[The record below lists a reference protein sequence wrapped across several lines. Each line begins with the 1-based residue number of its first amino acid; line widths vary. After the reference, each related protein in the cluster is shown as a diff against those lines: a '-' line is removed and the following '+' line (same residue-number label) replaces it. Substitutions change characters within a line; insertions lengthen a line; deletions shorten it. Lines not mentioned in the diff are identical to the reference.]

1 VFVIEFAVCGVFR
14 REGVAGRGVKPGI
27 EAVGSIKKAAGLADK
42 ALRDRRR
49 GVAYRDLREFIARL
63 EKDGELRRV
72 RVEVDPVLE
81 VTEVVQ
87 RLGREARRGTIPHA
101 LEPHSMARSNVG
113 PKGPTRIEA
122 GQTPAGL
129 GPALLF
135 ENPKGSRVPL
145 LINAFGSVRR
155 MCLAF
160 EVNGLGEVAE
170 RIQGFLK
177 METPQG
183 LFDKIKML
191 PKLAELGSFFPRS
204 VKTGDCQEVVRKGK
218 DVNLFDFPILKCWPQ
233 DGGRFITFPLV
244 FTKNPETGKRNV
256 GMYRMQIYDQRT
268 TGMHWQTQKHGA
280 EHFRRAREKN
290 PEGRI
295 PVSVA
300 IGTDPATALSGMLP
314 IPPDLDEM
322 MFAGFLRRE
331 PVEMVSC
338 QTNELEVP
346 ANAEIVLEGY
356 VNLNEM
362 QTEGPFGDHTG
373 FYSLEGDYPL
383 FHVECMTQRKDPI
396 YLTTVVGPPPQE
408 DFHMGH
414 AVERIFLPV
423 MKMQYPEIVDVS
435 MPAEG
440 IFHNLMIVAIRKS
453 YPGHARKVMNAIWS
467 LGQAMFTKV
476 IVVVDHDVDIH
487 DYSEVVW
494 KALCAL
500 DPERDVQFS
509 LGPMDT
515 LDHAARIQDFG
526 SKMGID
532 ATRKWASEG
541 FTRPWPDE
549 IRMDET
555 TKKRVD
561 KLWKNL
567 SLD

>member
-1 VFVIEFAVCGVFR
+1 
-14 REGVAGRGVKPGI
+14 
-27 EAVGSIKKAAGLADK
+27 L
-42 ALRDRRR
+42 
-49 GVAYRDLREFIARL
+49 AYRDLREFVQKL
-63 EKDGELRRV
+63 EKAGELKRIRA
-72 RVEVDPVLE
+72 EVDPILEITE
-81 VTEVVQ
+81 VTQ
-87 RLGREARRGTIPHA
+87 RIARDKNRLPD
-101 LEPHSMARSNVG
+101 SV
-113 PKGPTRIEA
+113 
-122 GQTPAGL
+122 

-135 ENPKGSRVPL
+135 EKPKGSRVPL
-145 LINAFGSVRR
+145 LVNTFGSVRR
-155 MCLAF
+155 MALAF
-160 EVNGLGEVAE
+160 EVGELDEVAA
-170 RIQGFLK
+170 RIQSFLK

-191 PKLAELGSFFPRS
+191 PKLAELGSFFPKS
-204 VKTGDCQEVVRKGK
+204 VKTGACKEVMHHGP

-256 GMYRMQIYDQRT
+256 GMYRMQVYDQRT

-280 EHFRRAREKN
+280 EHFRRARAKN

-295 PVSVA
+295 TVSVA
-300 IGTDPATALSGMLP
+300 IGADPATALSGMLP

-331 PVEMVSC
+331 PVEMVTC
-338 QTNELEVP
+338 ETNELEVP

-356 VNLNEM
+356 VNLNELR
-362 QTEGPFGDHTG
+362 TEGPFGDHTG
-373 FYSLEGDYPL
+373 F
-383 FHVECMTQRKDPI
+383 HVECVTHKKEPI

-408 DFHMGH
+408 DYYMGY
-414 AVERIFLPV
+414 AVERVFLPV
-423 MKMQYPEIVDVS
+423 MKMQYPEIVDVA

-453 YPGHARKVMNAIWS
+453 YPGHARKIMNAIWS

-476 IVVVDHDVDIH
+476 IVVVDQDVNVRN
-487 DYSEVVW
+487 YNEVVW
-494 KALCAL
+494 KTLCAL

-509 LGPMDT
+509 LGPVDS
-515 LDHAARIQDFG
+515 LDHAQRMQDYG

-549 IRMDET
+549 ILMDEGT
-555 TKKRVD
+555 RARIAAI
-561 KLWKNL
+561 WKTL
-567 SLD
+567 QL